1 MNRAEKHMSEELKEF
16 IRISPGF
23 KAAVNLRKER
33 DNLAKV
39 AGYIPTEVARE
50 IILDFAKK
58 LHPATPDLRSRIV
71 MGTYGTG
78 KSHLALVLLN
88 LFLRPL
94 ETAELQVVAEK
105 LDPDTRAVVKQY
117 RQAVPAPYLAVN
129 LYGDG
134 GYIGDSLMLGLRRAL
149 VEAGL
154 ENILPPTAF
163 ESAIE
168 RIEELKQQH
177 PDGFEILKQKLAERS
192 KTIDEVK
199 ARLREYQ
206 KDAFALFRDVYPAVT
221 RGAQFEYATRI
232 DPATFYEDVTR
243 ELRQN
248 HGYSGIVVLWDE
260 FGHKME
266 EVVKDPTGK
275 EGLALQD
282 FAECCNASAENQ
294 IHLYLFCHRSLK
306 EYHDISRSASSF
318 SHQNLEDDLRKIE
331 GRFKQ
336 YILKST
342 DVETFQLINGVIVA
356 DEQSPGWQKL
366 ETSYAGYFDG
376 LVQETSRLNY
386 FSGFTRDELKTT
398 VVMGAYP
405 LHPMAVYSL
414 PAVSEKVAQNN
425 RTLFTCLCED
435 EPGSFKRFLD
445 RATLDYSAASPPMF
459 TVDMLWDYFARDIK
473 QQEYTYSIF
482 RDFEQLK
489 ARLTPDDVLGLRILK
504 AVSVFRVFNPTRFKV
519 TEDIL
524 LYCLDIPPDKRTA
537 FLKALAHHSDLKNEN
552 HILMRLQSDGSYRP
566 AVSSSTETLMEKV
579 RKLIEETPEKLGQK
593 SIPYLK
599 SLWPELPVADSVE
612 ATGYGDDFGV
622 YRRLILEPISI
633 YQLRERL
640 HILTQNLGD
649 GGFVDGLLLVLL
661 CETSSEIEEAK
672 EIAETTLA
680 DTQYQQVVL
689 AVPRQP
695 AKVARLLL
703 EHQALAYLKAN
714 EASLYAE
721 GGELHEEWQVWAQDK
736 DTELTDAISDIV
748 IPEKQAL
755 DYYWKGQA
763 HEVLNS
769 RQLKKLA
776 TTIMRD
782 VFPYC
787 PHIGDQKLA
796 QDDFG
801 GNWGYRKECRDIVV
815 KLASNNGGETLW
827 QETAAAPRHVINLL
841 LKSNGLLRKDQAG
854 SIVIEQPEQDD
865 YPGAHH
871 VWSVINEFLNRAK
884 QRPQDIKKLVRR
896 LRQPPYGMKCRVM
909 PIFFAAVAH
918 HELALGNISFEYQ
931 RTAKQV
937 ESITVIENETLEKV
951 FAAPDKHKLV
961 YVNVSS
967 NQNALIAGL
976 AKVFAVAFASSDPAL
991 ERVKKVGQAI
1001 GLWWRGLAKHAQ
1013 ATATVSDEADVVRDF
1028 IFRPLA
1034 ELEPDIQKILL
1045 QDAFVHVFD
1054 TKRKVKQGDVV
1065 RLVEG
1070 IKQEFEDA
1078 PGKLRN
1084 RVVEEC
1090 LKNFGG
1096 GSDDIDV
1103 VRRWFDA
1110 LPDETKN
1117 YIHHGDP
1124 SVLVECCN
1132 EAEAINKETLLHLAE
1147 KLTGLQVASWAD
1159 EMVVKFS
1166 AKLDSAKKYLESFQP
1181 PPVPDPRPVP
1191 SPDPIGPNHVGLTIT
1206 LPDGENKRRVFELLD
1221 ELSPNG
1227 QALANMLDTSV
1238 EQIGRSLDEK
1248 EKTVILYRFFKKH
1261 FFKSGA

>member
-1 MNRAEKHMSEELKEF
+1 MTQEVKEF

-58 LHPATPDLRSRIV
+58 LHPTTPDLRSRIV

-94 ETAELQVVAEK
+94 ETPELQVVWGK
-105 LDPDTRAVVKQY
+105 LDQDTKAVL
-117 RQAVPAPYLAVN
+117 RQHRQSVAGPYLAVN
-129 LYGDG
+129 LYGDEG
-134 GYIGDSLMLGLRRAL
+134 HIGDSLMMGLRRAL
-149 VEAGL
+149 VEANL

-163 ESAIE
+163 DSAIK
-168 RIEELKQQH
+168 RIEELEKKY
-177 PDGFEILKQKLAERS
+177 PASFEILKQKVAERS
-192 KTIDEVK
+192 KTIDELK
-199 ARLREYQ
+199 TRLREYQ
-206 KDAFALFRDVYPAVT
+206 KNAFDLFREVYPAAT
-221 RGAQFEYATRI
+221 SGSQFQYTARI
-232 DPATFYEDVTR
+232 DPATFYEEVNG
-243 ELRQN
+243 ELRKK

-294 IHLYLFCHRSLK
+294 LHLYLFCHRSLK

-342 DVETFQLINGVIVA
+342 DVETFQLIDGVIVA
-356 DEQSPGWQKL
+356 DEQTPGWQEL
-366 ETSYAGYFDG
+366 TTSFAGYFDA
-376 LVQETSRLNY
+376 LVQETARLNY
-386 FSGFTRDELKTT
+386 FTGFTRDELKAT

-414 PAVSEKVAQNN
+414 PAISEKVAQNN

-435 EPGSFKRFLD
+435 EPGSFRRFLD
-445 RATLDYSAASPPMF
+445 KALLDRSRPAPPMF
-459 TVDMLWDYFARDIK
+459 TVDRLWDYFSRDIK
-473 QQEYTYSIF
+473 QQERTYSVY

-489 ARLTPDDVLGLRILK
+489 ARLTPDDDFGLRTLK
-504 AVSVFRVFNPTRFKV
+504 AVSVFRVFNPARFKV

-524 LYCLDIPPDKRTA
+524 LYSLDIAADSRED
-537 FLKALAHHSDLKNEN
+537 FLTELARHSDLKNEN

-579 RKLIEETPEKLGQK
+579 RKIIEDTPEKLGQK

-599 SLWPELPVADSVE
+599 SLWPNLPVTASVE

-622 YRRLILEPISI
+622 YRQLAVEPVSM
-633 YQLRERL
+633 YQIRERL

-649 GGFVDGLLLVLL
+649 GSFVDGLMLLLL
-661 CETSSEIEEAK
+661 CETSGEIEEARN
-672 EIAETTLA
+672 IAETTLA
-680 DTQYQQVVL
+680 GKQYQQVVL
-689 AVPRQP
+689 AIPKQP
-695 AKVARLLL
+695 AKIARLLL
-703 EHQALAYLKAN
+703 EHQALAYLKTN

-721 GGELHEEWQVWAQDK
+721 GGELHEEWQVWEQDK
-736 DTELTDAISDIV
+736 NTQLTDAISDIV
-748 IPEKQAL
+748 TPEKQAL
-755 DYYWKGQA
+755 EYYWKGQA
-763 HEVLNS
+763 HEVQNS

-782 VFPYC
+782 TFPFC

-801 GNWGYRKECRDIVV
+801 GSWGYRKECRDIVL
-815 KLASNNGGETLW
+815 KLASNDAAEMLW
-827 QETAAAPRHVINLL
+827 RETAAAPQHVITLL

-854 SIVIEQPEQDD
+854 DIVIEPPGKDEH
-865 YPGAHH
+865 PGAHH
-871 VWSVINEFLNRAK
+871 IWGAIGDFLNKAR
-884 QRPQDIKKLVRR
+884 QRPMEVKKLVSQ
-896 LRQPPYGMKCRVM
+896 LRKSPYGLKCRVM

-918 HELALGNISFEYQ
+918 HELALGNISFEFQ
-931 RTAKQV
+931 RSANQV
-937 ESITVIENETLEKV
+937 EMITAIESDTLEKV
-951 FAAPDKHKLV
+951 FSAPEKYKLV

-967 NQNALIAGL
+967 NQNAVVAGMS
-976 AKVFAVAFASSDPAL
+976 KVFGVTLAPTDPAL
-991 ERVKKVGQAI
+991 ERVKKVGNAV

-1013 ATATVSDEADVVRDF
+1013 STANISDDADVLRVY

-1034 ELEPDIQKILL
+1034 ELEPDTQKILL
-1045 QDAFVHVFD
+1045 RDAFEHVFD
-1054 TKRKVKQGDVV
+1054 TKKKVRQGDVEK
-1065 RLVEG
+1065 LLEG
-1070 IKQEFEDA
+1070 IKGEFEEA
-1078 PGKLRN
+1078 PEKLRQE
-1084 RVVEEC
+1084 VIGEC
-1090 LKNFGG
+1090 LKNFEGG
-1096 GSDDIDV
+1096 AEGV
-1103 VRRWFDA
+1103 GTVRKWFDA
-1110 LPDETKN
+1110 LPEDTKS
-1117 YIHHGDP
+1117 YVHHGDP
-1124 SVLVECCN
+1124 AVLVDCCR
-1132 EAEAINKETLLHLAE
+1132 ETDEIDENSLVRLAE
-1147 KLTGLQVASWAD
+1147 KLTGLPVPSWAD
-1159 EMVVKFS
+1159 EMLVKFS
-1166 AKLDSAKKYLESFQP
+1166 AKLDSAKKYIESFEP
-1181 PPVPDPRPVP
+1181 PIMPGTRSGPDP
-1191 SPDPIGPNHVGLTIT
+1191 DTITPNHVGLTIDF
-1206 LPDGENKRRVFELLD
+1206 PSGESKRRIFEVVG

-1227 QALANMLDTSV
+1227 QALANMLDTTV

-1248 EKTVILYRFFKKH
+1248 EKTVILYRFLEKH
-1261 FFKSGA
+1261 FFRTGS